1 MATQK
6 SANDYREERKARL
19 AKASKQNAKKS
30 HKIGGHRMSKKAK
43 SVIAIILVVAIVGV
57 AGFFGCKN
65 LGVFDRMKSIETVG
79 GEKYSAVEY
88 EYYYKSVHN
97 YIYNMAA
104 QYDQYYG
111 AGYGYQY
118 TGYDYSKDPA
128 EQNYPFDDYKLEDG
142 KDATWKQYF
151 EAMALERMQYY
162 NVVVDMANEANF
174 KVSDEVKAQ
183 TEAQIEELR
192 ENIKTQAEEQGGQV
206 VSLGAYL
213 RASYGNGMNEKTFKD
228 IVENETLAQEYAQ
241 HILETKGEGYTFEEL
256 EKVYKEDKSAYDV
269 VDFRLFAIDPVTEE
283 LDEKATDEE
292 KKAADEKAKAEA
304 KKKAEEMFGK
314 ITDSASFVKLAEEY
328 ATEEQKEANDF
339 KDSKTTLSTFIQK
352 SSVQNSFSEDIIKWL
367 YSDKTKAG
375 EKKMFDVSGSQYIF
389 MMEKPAYR
397 DDETIPVD
405 VRHILYQISED
416 ATDKDAEKAK
426 QKALAEA
433 ALKEIEAA
441 ADPLEKFLELV
452 EKDSKDTGS
461 NTTGGLYEYVGR
473 GQMVEPFETWSL
485 DEARKEGDLGVV
497 ETEYGYHVMYF
508 VQKHNKPMWQIT
520 ISQNLASE
528 ALQKELDEAYKTDAY
543 AVAEDNATVAEMNE
557 KLYAE
562 LKSLYYKG

>member
-6 SANDYREERKARL
+6 TSNDYREERKARL

-30 HKIGGHRMSKKAK
+30 RKIGGHKMNKKVK
-43 SVIAIILVVAIVGV
+43 SVIAIVLVVAIVGV
-57 AGFFGCKN
+57 AGFFGCKSF
-65 LGVFDRMKSIETVG
+65 GVFDRMKSIETVG
-79 GEKYSAVEY
+79 GDKYSAVEY

-128 EQNYPFDDYKLEDG
+128 EQDYPFDDYKLEDG
-142 KDATWKQYF
+142 KTATWKQYF

-162 NVVVDMANEANF
+162 NVVVDMANEAGF
-174 KVSDEVKAQ
+174 EVSAEAKAQ

-192 ENIKTQAEEQGGQV
+192 ESIKSNAEQQGGQV

-213 RASYGNGMNEKTFKD
+213 RASYGNGMNEKTFME
-228 IVENETLAQEYAQ
+228 IVENETLAQEYSQ
-241 HILETKGEGYTFEEL
+241 HLLETKGEGYTIEEL

-269 VDFRLFAIDPVTEE
+269 VDFRMFAIDPVTEE

-292 KKAADEKAKAEA
+292 KKAAEEKAKTEA
-304 KKKAEEMFGK
+304 KKKADEMFGK

-328 ATEEQKEANDF
+328 ATEEQKQANDF
-339 KDSKTTLSTFIQK
+339 KDSKTTLSKYIQK
-352 SSVQNSFSEDIIKWL
+352 STVQSSFSEDIIKWL

-389 MMEKPAYR
+389 LMEKPAYR

-405 VRHILYQISED
+405 VRHILYQLDEQ
-416 ATDKDAEKAK
+416 ATDKNAEKEK
-426 QKALAEA
+426 QKALADA
-433 ALKEIEAA
+433 ALKEIQAA
-441 ADPLEKFLELV
+441 PDPLAKFLELV
-452 EKDSKDTGS
+452 ESDSKDTGS

-473 GQMVEPFETWSL
+473 GQYVEAFEAWSL
-485 DEARKEGDLGVV
+485 DAARKEGDLGVV

-508 VQKHNKPMWQIT
+508 VQKHDKPMWQIT

-528 ALQKELDEAYKTDAY
+528 ALQEELDAAYKTDAY
-543 AVAEDNATVAEMNE
+543 AVTEGNAVLAEMNT
-557 KLYAE
+557 KIYDE
-562 LKSLYYKG
+562 LKSLYYAG

>member
-30 HKIGGHRMSKKAK
+30 HKIGGHKMSKKAK
-43 SVIAIILVVAIVGV
+43 SIIAIVLVVAIAGV

-65 LGVFDRMKSIETVG
+65 LGVFDRMKTIETVG

-97 YIYNMAA
+97 YIYNMAY
-104 QYDQYYG
+104 QYDSYYG

-118 TGYDYSKDPA
+118 TGYDTATDPA
-128 EQNYPFDDYKLEDG
+128 EQNYPYDDYKLEDG
-142 KDATWKQYF
+142 SAATWKQYF

-162 NVVVDMANEANF
+162 NVVVDMANEAGF
-174 KVSDEVKAQ
+174 EVSDEVKAE

-192 ENIKTQAEEQGGQV
+192 ENIKTSAEEQGGQV

-213 RASYGNGMNEKTFKD
+213 RSSYGNGMNEKTFKK
-228 IVENETLAQEYAQ
+228 IVEAETLAQEYAEYL
-241 HILETKGEGYTFEEL
+241 LETRGENYTIEEL

-283 LDEKATDEE
+283 LDENATDEE
-292 KKAADEKAKAEA
+292 KTAADEKAKAEA

-328 ATEEQKEANDF
+328 ATAEQKEASDF
-339 KDSKTTLSTFIQK
+339 TDSKTTLSTFIQK
-352 SSVQNSFSEDIIKWL
+352 SSVESSFSEDIIEWL

-389 MMEKPAYR
+389 FMEKPAYR

-405 VRHILYQISED
+405 VRHILYQFDEE

-433 ALKEIEAA
+433 ALEEIKAA
-441 ADPLEKFLELV
+441 ADPLAKFLEKV
-452 EKDSKDTGS
+452 ESDSADTGS
-461 NTTGGLYEYVGR
+461 NTTGGLYEYVGK

-485 DEARKEGDLGVV
+485 DAARQEGDLGIV

-508 VQKHNKPMWQIT
+508 VQKHTKPMWQIT

-528 ALQKELDEAYKTDAY
+528 ALTAELDEAYKTDAY
-543 AVAEDNATVAEMNE
+543 AVAEDNAVIGEMNT
-557 KLYAE
+557 KIYDE
-562 LKSLYYKG
+562 LKSLYYAG

>member
-30 HKIGGHRMSKKAK
+30 HKIGGYKMSKKAK
-43 SVIAIILVVAIVGV
+43 SIIAIVLVVAIVGV

-79 GEKYSAVEY
+79 GDKYSAVEY

-142 KDATWKQYF
+142 KAATWKQYF

-162 NVVVDMANEANF
+162 NVVVDMANEAGF
-174 KVSDEVKAQ
+174 KVSDDVKAQ

-213 RASYGNGMNEKTFKD
+213 RASYGNGMNEKTFME
-228 IVENETLAQEYAQ
+228 IVENETLAQEYSK
-241 HILETKGEGYTFEEL
+241 HVLETKGEGYTFEEL

-269 VDFRLFAIDPVTEE
+269 VDFRLFAIDPVAEK

-304 KKKAEEMFGK
+304 KKKADEMFGK
-314 ITDSASFVKLAEEY
+314 LTDSASFVKLAEEY
-328 ATEEQKEANDF
+328 ATEEQRLL
-339 KDSKTTLSTFIQK
+339 TTSRTARQLSAP
-352 SSVQNSFSEDIIKWL
+352 SS
-367 YSDKTKAG
+367 
-375 EKKMFDVSGSQYIF
+375 
-389 MMEKPAYR
+389 R
-397 DDETIPVD
+397 
-405 VRHILYQISED
+405 
-416 ATDKDAEKAK
+416 
-426 QKALAEA
+426 
-433 ALKEIEAA
+433 
-441 ADPLEKFLELV
+441 
-452 EKDSKDTGS
+452 
-461 NTTGGLYEYVGR
+461 
-473 GQMVEPFETWSL
+473 SL
-485 DEARKEGDLGVV
+485 
-497 ETEYGYHVMYF
+497 
-508 VQKHNKPMWQIT
+508 P
-520 ISQNLASE
+520 
-528 ALQKELDEAYKTDAY
+528 
-543 AVAEDNATVAEMNE
+543 
-557 KLYAE
+557 
-562 LKSLYYKG
+562 